1 MDQSRWWKAQHRE
14 SNQWIIIALFGDT
27 WCCTWGEHNTTYR
40 VVHSIVHLKLMSRGE
55 SVILQWKNGDY
66 KRTQAP
72 MPFPSVSPDPFFR
85 LTLLFRFLPP
95 PNMNCLGFGRLQ
107 PQCGGRETKKI
118 KIPSSPSYPGKC
130 EVTTEIF
137 SRAQAAGSMA
147 LISSVLD
154 LKWELRGFF
163 PHPWLL
169 LAPKA
174 AV

>member
-27 WCCTWGEHNTTYR
+27 WCCTWGEHNITYR

-85 LTLLFRFLPP
+85 LTIPVQISASPQHELPGLWKAP
-95 PNMNCLGFGRLQ
+95 TPMWRKRDQKDKN
-107 PQCGGRETKKI
+107 T
-118 KIPSSPSYPGKC
+118 
-130 EVTTEIF
+130 
-137 SRAQAAGSMA
+137 
-147 LISSVLD
+147 
-154 LKWELRGFF
+154 
-163 PHPWLL
+163 L
-169 LAPKA
+169 LAFIPRKMWGYNWDFLQGSSCREHGA
-174 AV
+174 Y